1 MLDNK
6 DKIIDGMKL
15 EEAYIGIQIENILE
29 QENNVDK
36 DGSTI

>member
-15 EEAYIGIQIENILE
+15 EEVYIGLQIENILE
-29 QENNVDK
+29 RESNVDK
-36 DGSTI
+36 DGSII